1 MRKGICC
8 IVLALEDQY
17 DPPKKFKTMTY
28 KRFSELPRK
37 EAVSELSSRILNNM
51 DVTYHAI
58 KYCADKGHAYRLSS
72 DLFPLI
78 TYNKA
83 DIKLYD
89 LPKYNLIEE
98 QFNKIKSL
106 VQSSNVRVSCH
117 PSEFNVLASDNREAV
132 DKTIIELDF
141 YGWFMTQIGCPLSY
155 EAPMNIHINNS
166 NGDFKDIANR
176 FADNICRLSLN
187 VVSRLV
193 VENDDKEKCWSVKK
207 LFDIIHTNFDIPITF
222 DYLHHKC
229 HSNNLSEQDAF
240 NLCVKSWKGFK
251 PLFHYSESM
260 PDQKNPRKHAD
271 YATRLPDTYGQ
282 NVDVDFEFKMK
293 EKSFANL

>member
-1 MRKGICC
+1 VKKGICC
-8 IVLALEDQY
+8 IVLALEEMY

-37 EAVSELSSRILNNM
+37 EAISELSSRILNNM

-58 KYCADKGHAYRLSS
+58 KYCAENNHSYRLSS

-78 TYNKA
+78 TYKKA

-89 LPKYNLIEE
+89 LPNYNLIED
-98 QFNKIKSL
+98 QFKKIKEL
-106 VQSSNVRVSCH
+106 IYFTNVRVSCH
-117 PSEFNVLASDNREAV
+117 PSEFNVLASENLEAV
-132 DKTIIELDF
+132 DKTITELDF

-155 EAPMNIHINNS
+155 KAPMNVHINNS
-166 NGDFKDIANR
+166 NGNFKDIANR
-176 FADNICRLSLN
+176 FADNVCRLSVN

-207 LFDIIHTNFDIPITF
+207 LFDMIHTNFNIPITF

-229 HSNNLSEQDAF
+229 HSDSLSERDAF
-240 NLCVKSWKGFK
+240 TLAVKSWGNFK

-271 YATRLPDTYGQ
+271 YATCLPNTY
-282 NVDVDFEFKMK
+282 NTDIDLDFEFKMK
-293 EKSFANL
+293 EKSFAKL